1 MSLADAPRSN
11 VATVLVTRGTL
22 RTGDAIVAGPTWC
35 RVRQM
40 TDDKA
45 RIVKE
50 ALPGTPVTV
59 TGWKD
64 VPSAGDEILQA
75 PHEEDAKRAVANRQ
89 RDAERKALMADV
101 EKINEKR
108 RLERERIEQDEAIA
122 EAAKAEGVDPVAAA
136 AAAHRQADA
145 AAAPAFS
152 ELRLVIRADVS
163 GTVEA
168 VVGALEHIGNKEAG
182 VKIIHAGVGDV
193 AESDVAIAEA
203 AEGESVR
210 GPRERS

>member
-1 MSLADAPRSN
+1 
-11 VATVLVTRGTL
+11 
-22 RTGDAIVAGPTWC
+22 
-35 RVRQM
+35 M
-40 TDDKA
+40 TDDKGK
-45 RIVKE
+45 IVKE
-50 ALPGTPVTV
+50 TLPGMPVIV

-64 VPSAGDEILQA
+64 VPVAGDEILQA
-75 PHEEDAKRAVANRQ
+75 PNGEEEAKKAIANRQ
-89 RDAERKALMADV
+89 RDAERKALLADV

-108 RLERERIEQDEAIA
+108 RLERERIEHEEAIA
-122 EAAKAEGVDPVAAA
+122 EAAKAEGTDPVAAA
-136 AAAHRQADA
+136 AAAHRQTEATEKA
-145 AAAPAFS
+145 NAFK

-203 AEGESVR
+203 AEGKQEHLWNRVCAHD
-210 GPRERS
+210 PFQV

>member
-1 MSLADAPRSN
+1 
-11 VATVLVTRGTL
+11 
-22 RTGDAIVAGPTWC
+22 
-35 RVRQM
+35 M

-45 RIVKE
+45 RPIKQ
-50 ALPGTPVTV
+50 ALPGMPVIV

-64 VPSAGDEILQA
+64 IPLAGDEILQA
-75 PHEEDAKRAVANRQ
+75 PHEEDAKKAVANRQ
-89 RDAERKALMADV
+89 RDAERKALMSDV

-108 RLERERIEQDEAIA
+108 RMERERIEQDEAIA
-122 EAAKAEGVDPVAAA
+122 ETAKAEGADPVAAA
-136 AAAHRQADA
+136 AAAHRLADA
-145 AAAPAFS
+145 AKPTFR

-203 AEGESVR
+203 AEGGSVR
-210 GPRERS
+210 FLEWTRLTFRRHDYRILGQGS